1 MSKPKEKKNIKD
13 ITRKKTIANS
23 DPIPPFDAHDN
34 DKIGRAADSKERV

>member
-13 ITRKKTIANS
+13 ITRMKNIGNS

-34 DKIGRAADSKERV
+34 DKIGQVDSKERT